1 MIDLFDQDKD
11 GFLNEDEQ
19 VLIFSLI
26 KEKMQLLAAELCNI
40 HEYQMYKDLMKEVRL
55 LETDIVS
62 YQNELRTNIQES
74 QLSEYVSIGG
84 EKLKEFYDKW
94 EKIFAE
100 FEMDNLQ
107 KIEDLKMEHEQQM
120 EMLNQK
126 LDRAVEAVK
135 YHTYSVMIIF
145 IG

>member
-1 MIDLFDQDKD
+1 
-11 GFLNEDEQ
+11 
-19 VLIFSLI
+19 
-26 KEKMQLLAAELCNI
+26 
-40 HEYQMYKDLMKEVRL
+40 MYKDLMKEVRL

-107 KIEDLKMEHEQQM
+107 KIEDLKMEHE
-120 EMLNQK
+120 
-126 LDRAVEAVK
+126 
-135 YHTYSVMIIF
+135 
-145 IG
+145 